1 MVCRSYPGVA
11 LDPGQGPL
19 TPPTGQESRCQQG
32 LMALG
37 TVGESWHASPMWT
50 DQRGS
55 ELLPLAECVRL
66 LAKAAK
72 TGLTGRLGI
81 STQQAPIIQ
90 PVNFSYYDHR
100 IVVRLGSGHLVDI
113 ITGALVAFEVDQVD
127 GDAQEAWS
135 VLVRGL
141 ASPLEGPEREALAK
155 DIPTPLVPR
164 QGDMVFVIRLD
175 VVTGRRFPLE
185 DTTPE
190 SGYRRQDIRPSDA
203 VNP

>member
-1 MVCRSYPGVA
+1 
-11 LDPGQGPL
+11 
-19 TPPTGQESRCQQG
+19 
-32 LMALG
+32 
-37 TVGESWHASPMWT
+37 MWT

-72 TGLTGRLGI
+72 AGLTGRLGI

-90 PVNFSYYDHR
+90 PVNFTYHDHS

-164 QGDMVFVIRLD
+164 QGDMVFVIRID

-185 DTTPE
+185 DTMPE
-190 SGYRRQDIRPSDA
+190 SGCGRQDIRPSDA